1 MVMSLGIVRTIYLAN
16 LQRKNREDMDI
27 TEVLDEYSERVYGH
41 TNWGYTSTYSKEELA
56 DKLQY
61 DLELDNAVVFWNDPI
76 EEEE

>member
-1 MVMSLGIVRTIYLAN
+1 MNYNVKVV
-16 LQRKNREDMDI
+16 RKNREDMDI

-56 DKLQY
+56 DKSQY
-61 DLELDNAVVFWNDPI
+61 DLELDNAVVFWNNPI